1 MTMCDKE
8 LLVGYLYDEADATE
22 RRTVETHLLACGECR
37 AELKGLRTTRTRLAS
52 WAPPA
57 PDLDFHVVRGAEL
70 PAPRARYWSVSPAW
84 GLAAAAVL
92 VLSVATAIANVE
104 VKYGPDGLT
113 VRTGASRALS
123 ASNAA
128 PAAVQT
134 VAAAAAP
141 GEEVRRE
148 LQAISRRIGE
158 LEAAS
163 RTQPTLASVHA
174 TTQPLPPDVL
184 RTTRQLIS
192 DSESRQQREL
202 ALRISQVLRDVEG
215 ARRVDYDRTQRAL
228 QEVQGVAD
236 TTILRQ
242 NEMANH
248 FLRVVQTP
256 R

>member
-1 MTMCDKE
+1 MCDKE
-8 LLVGYLYDEADATE
+8 LLLGYLYDEVDATE
-22 RRTVETHLLACGECR
+22 RRTMETHLLACGECR

-52 WAPPA
+52 WAPA
-57 PDLDFHVVRGAEL
+57 VPDLDFHVVRGAEV
-70 PAPRARYWSVSPAW
+70 PVPRARYWSVSPAW

-92 VLSVATAIANVE
+92 VLSVASAIANVE

-113 VRTGASRALS
+113 VRTGAARALPM
-123 ASNAA
+123 
-128 PAAVQT
+128 PAAQAPVQA
-134 VAAAAAP
+134 VAMAAAP
-141 GEEVRRE
+141 DDAVRRQLE
-148 LQAISRRIGE
+148 AISRRLGD
-158 LEAAS
+158 LEATTGV
-163 RTQPTLASVHA
+163 RPTLASVH
-174 TTQPLPPDVL
+174 TTSQPIPADVL
-184 RTTRQLIS
+184 RTTRQLIA

-242 NEMANH
+242 REMENH
-248 FLRVVQTP
+248 ILRVVQTP